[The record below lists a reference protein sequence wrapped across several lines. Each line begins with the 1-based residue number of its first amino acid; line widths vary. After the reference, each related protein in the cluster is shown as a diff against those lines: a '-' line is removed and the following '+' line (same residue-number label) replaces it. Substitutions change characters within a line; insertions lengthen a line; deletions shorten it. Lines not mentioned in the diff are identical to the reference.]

1 MFSLQIKIS
10 ISRLLMSDLATCQGS
25 DAQSYGAVCYRL
37 GGLWAIQSFKIPG
50 RSTAEYWA
58 ARDNSSL
65 SLKRS
70 LPSLTT

>member
-1 MFSLQIKIS
+1 MFSPQIKIS
-10 ISRLLMSDLATCQGS
+10 ISRLVMSDLATCQGS
-25 DAQSYGAVCYRL
+25 AQSYGAVCHRL
-37 GGLWAIQSFKIPG
+37 AGLWLIQSLKIPG